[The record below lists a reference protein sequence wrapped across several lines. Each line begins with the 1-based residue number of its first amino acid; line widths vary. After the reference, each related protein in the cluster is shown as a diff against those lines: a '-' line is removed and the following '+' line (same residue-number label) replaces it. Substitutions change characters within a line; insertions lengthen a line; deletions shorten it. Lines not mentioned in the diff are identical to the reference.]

1 MARALFTY
9 FKRRRK
15 LKVLN
20 LAQKQVTKSIGTV
33 SELEK
38 AITAFSKGKK
48 DEAEKSIEKLF
59 LEEEEIDDLRRVVFE
74 ELTKGSL
81 PRKYRN
87 DLMHLIKR
95 LDVMADHVK
104 DSARNVAV
112 LMQTNV
118 PEEILEAYVHIAKTL
133 VECATSLSSSIE
145 SLAIDPYLAK
155 ELTLRVDSI
164 EGRID
169 DEYLKIKSLFIKYTN
184 EVNFATLM
192 ILKDLLESIENA
204 ADMCADTADYIR
216 ILAVGT

>member
-1 MARALFTY
+1 MARALFTW
-9 FKRRRK
+9 FKKRHK

-20 LAQKQVTKSIGTV
+20 LAQKQVTMAIGTV
-33 SELEK
+33 NELEK
-38 AITAFSKGKK
+38 AITAISEGRRDKAK
-48 DEAEKSIEKLF
+48 KSIEKLF
-59 LEEEEIDDLRRVVFE
+59 LEEEEIDDLRRLVFE
-74 ELTKGSL
+74 ELAKGSL
-81 PRKYRN
+81 PQKYRD

-104 DSARNVAV
+104 DSARNVDV

-118 PEEILEAYVHIAKTL
+118 PEEIWDAYIHIAKAL

-145 SLAIDPYLAK
+145 SLGIDPYLAK
-155 ELTLRVDSI
+155 ELTLKVDSI

-192 ILKDLLESIENA
+192 ILKDLLESIEKA

-216 ILAVGT
+216 ILAVST

>member
-1 MARALFTY
+1 MA
-9 FKRRRK
+9 
-15 LKVLN
+15 
-20 LAQKQVTKSIGTV
+20 IGTV

-38 AITAFSKGKK
+38 AITAFSEGKT

-59 LEEEEIDDLRRVVFE
+59 LEEEEIDDLRRLVLE
-74 ELTKGSL
+74 KLTKESL
-81 PRKYRN
+81 PQKYRN

-95 LDVMADHVK
+95 LDVLADHVK
-104 DSARNVAV
+104 DSARSVSV

-118 PEEILEAYVHIAKTL
+118 PEEIWDAYVHIAKTL

-145 SLAIDPYLAK
+145 SLRIDPYLAK
-155 ELTLRVDSI
+155 EMTLRVDSI

-169 DEYLKIKSLFIKYTN
+169 DEYLKIKSLFIKYSN
-184 EVNFATLM
+184 KVNFATLM
-192 ILKDLLESIENA
+192 MLKDLLESIENA

>member
-1 MARALFTY
+1 MARALFTW
-9 FKRRRK
+9 FKKRHK

-20 LAQKQVTKSIGTV
+20 LAQKQVTMAIGTV

-38 AITAFSKGKK
+38 AITAFSEGKK
-48 DEAEKSIEKLF
+48 AEAEKSIEKLF
-59 LEEEEIDDLRRVVFE
+59 LEEEEIDDLRRLVFE
-74 ELTKGSL
+74 ELTKESL
-81 PRKYRN
+81 PQKYRN

-95 LDVMADHVK
+95 LDVLADHIK
-104 DSARNVAV
+104 DSARNVSV

-118 PEEILEAYVHIAKTL
+118 PEEILDAYVHIAQKL

-145 SLAIDPYLAK
+145 SLRIDPYLAK

-164 EGRID
+164 EGHID

-192 ILKDLLESIENA
+192 MLNDLLESIENA
-204 ADMCADTADYIR
+204 ADICADTADYIR

>member
-1 MARALFTY
+1 MARALFTW
-9 FKRRRK
+9 FKKRHK
-15 LKVLN
+15 LKVLK
-20 LAQKQVTKSIGTV
+20 LAQKQVTVAIGTV

-38 AITAFSKGKK
+38 AITAFSEGKK
-48 DEAEKSIEKLF
+48 AEAEKRIEKLF
-59 LEEEEIDDLRRVVFE
+59 LEEEEIDDLRRLVFE
-74 ELTKGSL
+74 ELTKESL
-81 PRKYRN
+81 PQKYRN

-95 LDVMADHVK
+95 LDVLADHVK
-104 DSARNVAV
+104 DSARSVSV

-118 PEEILEAYVHIAKTL
+118 PEEILDAYVHIAQKL

-145 SLAIDPYLAK
+145 SLRIDPYLAK

-164 EGRID
+164 EGHID

-192 ILKDLLESIENA
+192 MLNDLLESIENA
-204 ADMCADTADYIR
+204 ADICADTADYIR

>member
-1 MARALFTY
+1 LARALFTW
-9 FKRRRK
+9 FKKRHK

-20 LAQKQVTKSIGTV
+20 LAQKQVTMAIGTV

-38 AITAFSKGKK
+38 AITAFSEGKK
-48 DEAEKSIEKLF
+48 AEAEKSIEKLF
-59 LEEEEIDDLRRVVFE
+59 LEEEEIDDLRRLVFE
-74 ELTKGSL
+74 ELTKESL
-81 PRKYRN
+81 PQKYRN

-95 LDVMADHVK
+95 LDVLADHVK
-104 DSARNVAV
+104 DSARSVSV

-118 PEEILEAYVHIAKTL
+118 PEEILDAYVHIAQKL

-145 SLAIDPYLAK
+145 SLRIDPYLAK

-164 EGRID
+164 EGHID

-192 ILKDLLESIENA
+192 MLNDLLESIENA
-204 ADMCADTADYIR
+204 ADICADTADYIR